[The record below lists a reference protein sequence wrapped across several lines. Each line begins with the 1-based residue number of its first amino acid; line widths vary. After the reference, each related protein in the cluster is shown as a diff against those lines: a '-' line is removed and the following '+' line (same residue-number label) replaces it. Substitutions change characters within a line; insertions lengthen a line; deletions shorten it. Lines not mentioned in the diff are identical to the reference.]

1 MKEILEKSKI
11 YAPLVLR
18 VGLALVFL
26 WFGSQQLMNPSDW
39 AGLIPESIVSISSI
53 SALNFVFLNGLFE
66 VVFGVALLVGFYTRI
81 VALLLALHLFGIA
94 FTVGYN
100 DVGVRDFG
108 LAVSTL
114 AVAMQGPGLISL
126 DAFLNKRAQV

>member
-66 VVFGVALLVGFYTRI
+66 
-81 VALLLALHLFGIA
+81 
-94 FTVGYN
+94 
-100 DVGVRDFG
+100 
-108 LAVSTL
+108 
-114 AVAMQGPGLISL
+114 
-126 DAFLNKRAQV
+126 